1 MLVTESLTFGCG
13 VGPVKRNGGEWPR
26 ISRRGVWRVGK
37 GGVGCRRHDEADVTM
52 VATTIRRGNG
62 GCVSIEELDEF
73 IDVVVGGF
81 ALDGQKG
88 FDGKFS
94 EDFVDSE
101 SSASHGGARR

>member
-1 MLVTESLTFGCG
+1 M
-13 VGPVKRNGGEWPR
+13 
-26 ISRRGVWRVGK
+26 
-37 GGVGCRRHDEADVTM
+37 TM

-81 ALDGQKG
+81 ALDGRKG

-94 EDFVDSE
+94 EDFVDGE
-101 SSASHGGARR
+101 SGASHGARR